1 MTILTKLLGFLRICV
16 RNKSILFWFTIKII
30 SNWKHCKFSKIW
42 GCANGNG
49 DGNDW
54 LVDLYRL
61 FRMLSKEVEKSHF
74 FSLVPYVTKPQ
85 NRMIT
90 DHITREFYGL
100 IVHLFLATFQGS
112 LATLVF
118 SSCVLLCWLSLV
130 LPGCPVVIP
139 ERRGWKGT

>member
-1 MTILTKLLGFLRICV
+1 
-16 RNKSILFWFTIKII
+16 
-30 SNWKHCKFSKIW
+30 
-42 GCANGNG
+42 
-49 DGNDW
+49 
-54 LVDLYRL
+54 
-61 FRMLSKEVEKSHF
+61 MLSKEVEKSHF

-118 SSCVLLCWLSLV
+118 SSWVLLCWLSLKY
-130 LPGCPVVIP
+130 GS
-139 ERRGWKGT
+139 EEKGSSLCNCSTLLGFFMSKKTRMVGF

>member
-1 MTILTKLLGFLRICV
+1 MEM
-16 RNKSILFWFTIKII
+16 
-30 SNWKHCKFSKIW
+30 
-42 GCANGNG
+42 
-49 DGNDW
+49 NDW
-54 LVDLYRL
+54 FKLVDLYWP
-61 FRMLSKEVEKSHF
+61 FPMLSKEVEESHF
-74 FSLVPYVTKPQ
+74 LVPYVTEPQ

-118 SSCVLLCWLSLV
+118 SRCVLLGWLSLV

-139 ERRGWKGT
+139 ERRG